1 MAAKKGG
8 LGKGL
13 DALFLENG
21 AEEAGK
27 VVSLRLSEIVPN
39 RAQPRKQ
46 FDEDALAELA
56 DSIAQHGVIQPLLVR
71 PLADGTY
78 QLVAGERRWRASRMA
93 GLTEVPVTVREMT
106 DKEAAQLALIENLQ
120 REDLNPMEE
129 ANGYRTLM
137 ETYELTQ
144 EETARVV
151 NKSRPAVANALRL
164 LNLPTAVA
172 GLVESGRLSAG
183 HARTVLAFE
192 TEEEQTAAAE
202 EAVAK
207 GLSVRELERMAKNA
221 KKKAA
226 EEKPVTAFAKN
237 SFYSEVELALAEHLG
252 RRVQVI
258 AGKKG
263 GLLQLEFYDEDD
275 LKGLAN
281 QLVPS
286 EQ

>member
-1 MAAKKGG
+1 
-8 LGKGL
+8 
-13 DALFLENG
+13 
-21 AEEAGK
+21 
-27 VVSLRLSEIVPN
+27 
-39 RAQPRKQ
+39 
-46 FDEDALAELA
+46 
-56 DSIAQHGVIQPLLVR
+56 
-71 PLADGTY
+71 
-78 QLVAGERRWRASRMA
+78 MA

-137 ETYELTQ
+137 ETYALTQ

-164 LNLPTAVA
+164 LNLPAAVA
-172 GLVESGRLSAG
+172 GMVENGRLSAG

-192 TEEEQTAAAE
+192 TEAEQTAAAE
-202 EAVAK
+202 EAIAK

-221 KKKAA
+221 KKKPA
-226 EEKPVTAFAKN
+226 EEKPMTAFAKN
-237 SFYSEVELALAEHLG
+237 SFYSEVELALTEHLG
-252 RRVQVI
+252 RRVQVVE
-258 AGKKG
+258 GKSG

-281 QLVPS
+281 QLVPA
-286 EQ
+286 EK